1 MQKHQLINEIIQ
13 LDILD
18 TEQEIEKMAEKL
30 SNDNGWPKLKALSML
45 QGRYESERRLEE
57 AVIVKRIIDRE
68 KSKPERTGKG
78 FHNES

>member
-1 MQKHQLINEIIQ
+1 M
-13 LDILD
+13 D

-30 SNDNGWPKLKALSML
+30 ANDQSCTKLKALSMI

-57 AVIVKRIIDRE
+57 AAIVKKIIDRE
-68 KSKPERTGKG
+68 ESKPEETGQG

>member
-1 MQKHQLINEIIQ
+1 M
-13 LDILD
+13 D

-30 SNDNGWPKLKALSML
+30 ANDQSCTKLKAISMI

-57 AVIVKRIIDRE
+57 AAIVKKIIDRE
-68 KSKPERTGKG
+68 ESKPEETAQG

>member
-1 MQKHQLINEIIQ
+1 M
-13 LDILD
+13 D

-30 SNDNGWPKLKALSML
+30 ANDNGWPKLKALSIL

-68 KSKPERTGKG
+68 ESKPEETGKG
-78 FHNES
+78 FHNET

>member
-1 MQKHQLINEIIQ
+1 M
-13 LDILD
+13 D

-30 SNDNGWPKLKALSML
+30 ANDQSCTKLKALSMI

-57 AVIVKRIIDRE
+57 AAIVKKIIDRE
-68 KSKPERTGKG
+68 ESRPEETGQG

>member
-1 MQKHQLINEIIQ
+1 M
-13 LDILD
+13 D

-30 SNDNGWPKLKALSML
+30 ANDQSCTKLKALSMI

-57 AVIVKRIIDRE
+57 AAIVMKIIDRE
-68 KSKPERTGKG
+68 ESKPEETGQG